1 MPYES
6 AYPLTPDVDPG
17 VIRARANSSS
27 RKKPVVTF
35 ISGDEAVVI
44 PDKSIAG
51 VNKPLSRSDRSEIE
65 LDSFA
70 ESLSCTMH
78 STWLDKRALEHRY
91 VSLKQVAVNPKVVVI
106 GLAYRYYLVSMGG
119 FLWSRIVT
127 ATLFLAIVY
136 SNGFKI
142 TLVKICY
149 SHKFT
154 FTFVC
159 NLTENGVKIYERL
172 VARKISYG
180 ISENT
185 PSHLG
190 F

>member
-78 STWLDKRALEHRY
+78 STWLDKRALEHR
-91 VSLKQVAVNPKVVVI
+91 
-106 GLAYRYYLVSMGG
+106 
-119 FLWSRIVT
+119 
-127 ATLFLAIVY
+127 
-136 SNGFKI
+136 
-142 TLVKICY
+142 
-149 SHKFT
+149 FT
-154 FTFVC
+154 FTFVS